1 MPEPSSH
8 ILVVD
13 DAREI
18 RDPLVKYLAAN
29 GYRALG
35 AESAATA
42 RRLLKTHAFDLIVLD
57 IMMPGEDGLSF
68 CRSLRESSQVPV
80 LFLTARGADVDRI
93 VGIEIGADDYVV
105 KPFNPREL
113 LARIGAILRRV
124 RALPPN
130 AQAAAAGR
138 IKFDRWILDTVRRE
152 LVGEDGVG
160 VALSSGEYQ
169 LLAVLIERP
178 NFTLTR
184 DQLLDLTRGRDTVL
198 FDRSVD
204 NAIMRLRKKIEE
216 DPRNPR
222 IIKTVWGGGYI
233 FAADPIAA

>member
-1 MPEPSSH
+1 MLEPSPH

-18 RDPLVKYLAAN
+18 RDPLAKYLTAN
-29 GYRALG
+29 GYRAL
-35 AESAATA
+35 AADNAATA
-42 RRLLKTHAFDLIVLD
+42 RKLIKTHAFDLIVLD

-68 CRSLRESSQVPV
+68 CRSLRETSQLPI
-80 LFLTARGADVDRI
+80 LFLTAKGTDIDRI
-93 VGIEIGADDYVV
+93 VGIELGADDYMV

-124 RALPPN
+124 RALPPGS
-130 AQAAAAGR
+130 ASPAAAR
-138 IKFDRWILDTVRRE
+138 VKFDRWILDTVRRE

-160 VALSSGEYQ
+160 VAISSGEYR
-169 LLAVLIERP
+169 LLQVLIDRP
-178 NFTLTR
+178 NLTLTR

-216 DPRNPR
+216 DPKNPR
-222 IIKTVWGGGYI
+222 LIKTVWGGGYI
-233 FAADPIAA
+233 FATEPSPE